1 MSSPSSLLRKYGIR
15 PLKRLGQCFLC
26 DRNIMEKIIRIAD
39 VRDTDTIVEV
49 GAGTGVLTAMI
60 AERAR
65 RVIALE
71 VDRQLVELLRKEL
84 GDRGNVEIVH
94 EDVLRF
100 DFSTVD
106 PCGRPET
113 RREAR
118 DQRLKVIGNVPYNI
132 SSQIL
137 LRLLEHRHCIGRA
150 VLMLQR
156 EVAERLAA
164 SPGTKDYGPLSV
176 YVALY
181 TQPTLEN
188 RVPASCFHPRPDV
201 ESRIIRLDFR
211 DEPLCRVDN
220 AEYFQR
226 LVRTSFSKRRK
237 TLLNNLKSPQLALS
251 GDQIGSALET
261 LGIDGARR
269 AETLSVKEFAAL
281 SNLLGRP

>member
-60 AERAR
+60 ADRAR
-65 RVIALE
+65 CVVALE

-106 PCGRPET
+106 PCGRPGT
-113 RREAR
+113 SREAR

-137 LRLLEHRHCIGRA
+137 LRLLEYRHVIGRA

-164 SPGTKDYGPLSV
+164 PPGTKDYGPLSV

-181 TQPTLEN
+181 TQPTLEI

-220 AEYFQR
+220 TDYFQR

-261 LGIDGARR
+261 IGIDGARR

-281 SNLLGRP
+281 SNLLGRA

>member
-26 DRNIMEKIIRIAD
+26 DRNIMEKILRIAD
-39 VRDTDTIVEV
+39 VRDTDTVVEI
-49 GAGTGVLTAMI
+49 GAGTGVLTALI
-60 AERAR
+60 SNRAR

-71 VDRQLVELLRKEL
+71 VDRMLVELLRNEL
-84 GDRGNVEIVH
+84 GDRGNVEVIH
-94 EDVLRF
+94 TDVLRF
-100 DFSTVD
+100 DFSTSH
-106 PCGRPET
+106 PGGKQEK
-113 RREAR
+113 RE
-118 DQRLKVIGNVPYNI
+118 DKLKVIGNVPYNI

-137 LRLLEHRHCIGRA
+137 LRLLEYRRSIGRI

-164 SPGTKDYGPLSV
+164 SPGTRDYGPLSV

-181 TQPTLEN
+181 TEPTLES

-201 ESRIIRLDFR
+201 ESRIIRLDVR
-211 DEPLCRVDN
+211 DEPLCRVDD
-220 AEYFQR
+220 ADFFQR
-226 LVRTSFSKRRK
+226 LVRTAFSKRRK
-237 TLLNNLKSPQLALS
+237 TLLNNLKSSSLS
-251 GDQIGSALET
+251 VSDEQITTVLST

-281 SNLLGRP
+281 SNLLDRP

>member
-39 VRDTDTIVEV
+39 VRDADTVVEI

-60 AERAR
+60 ADRAR
-65 RVIALE
+65 RVIAVE
-71 VDRQLVELLRKEL
+71 VDRMLVELLRKEL
-84 GDRGNVEIVH
+84 GDRGNVEVIH
-94 EDVLRF
+94 ADVLRL
-100 DFSTVD
+100 DFSTFH
-106 PCGRPET
+106 PGGGQEK
-113 RREAR
+113 REN
-118 DQRLKVIGNVPYNI
+118 RLKVIGNVPYNI

-137 LRLLEHRHCIGRA
+137 LRLLEYRHCIGRI

-181 TQPTLEN
+181 TEPTLES
-188 RVPASCFHPRPDV
+188 RVPASCFHPHPDV
-201 ESRIIRLDFR
+201 ESRIIRLDVR

-220 AEYFQR
+220 ADFFQR

-237 TLLNNLKSPQLALS
+237 TLLNNLKSSSLSISDERIAAALS
-251 GDQIGSALET
+251 T
-261 LGIDGARR
+261 LGIDGSRR
-269 AETLSVKEFAAL
+269 AETLSVNEFAAL
-281 SNLLGRP
+281 GNFLERP

>member
-39 VRDTDTIVEV
+39 VRDADTVVEI

-60 AERAR
+60 ADRAR
-65 RVIALE
+65 RVIAVE
-71 VDRQLVELLRKEL
+71 VDRMLVDLLQKEL
-84 GDRGNVEIVH
+84 GDRGNVEIIH
-94 EDVLRF
+94 ADVLRF
-100 DFSTVD
+100 DFSTVH
-106 PCGRPET
+106 PGGRQED
-113 RREAR
+113 RG
-118 DQRLKVIGNVPYNI
+118 QRLKVIGNVPYNI
-132 SSQIL
+132 SSQIV
-137 LRLLEHRHCIGRA
+137 LRLLDHRHCIGRA

-181 TQPTLEN
+181 TEPTLES

-201 ESRIIRLDFR
+201 ESRIIRLDIR

-220 AEYFQR
+220 ADFFQR

-237 TLLNNLKSPQLALS
+237 TLLNNLKSSSLSISDDRITAALS
-251 GDQIGSALET
+251 T
-261 LGIDGARR
+261 LGIDGSRR

-281 SNLLGRP
+281 GNLLDRS

>member
-39 VRDTDTIVEV
+39 VRDTDSVVEI

-60 AERAR
+60 ADRAR
-65 RVIALE
+65 RVVAVE
-71 VDRQLVELLRKEL
+71 VDRMLVDLLQKEL
-84 GDRGNVEIVH
+84 GDRGNVEIIH
-94 EDVLRF
+94 ADVLRF
-100 DFSTVD
+100 DFSTAHPGGCQED
-106 PCGRPET
+106 RG
-113 RREAR
+113 
-118 DQRLKVIGNVPYNI
+118 QRLKVIGNVPYNI
-132 SSQIL
+132 SSQIV

-164 SPGTKDYGPLSV
+164 PPGTKDYGPLSV
-176 YVALY
+176 QVALY
-181 TQPTLEN
+181 TEPTLES

-201 ESRIIRLDFR
+201 ESRIIRLDVR
-211 DEPLCRVDN
+211 DEPLCSVDD
-220 AEYFQR
+220 ADFFQR

-251 GDQIGSALET
+251 NARINSTLAA

-281 SNLLGRP
+281 SNLLGGA

>member
-15 PLKRLGQCFLC
+15 PLKRLGQCFLG

-60 AERAR
+60 ADRAG
-65 RVIALE
+65 RVVALE
-71 VDRQLVELLRKEL
+71 VDRQLVELLRTEL
-84 GDRGNVEIVH
+84 ADRSNVEIVH

-106 PCGRPET
+106 PGVGQ
-113 RREAR
+113 EAR
-118 DQRLKVIGNVPYNI
+118 EQRLKIIGNVPYNI
-132 SSQIL
+132 SSQIV
-137 LRLLEHRHCIGRA
+137 LRLLEYRHSIGRA

-164 SPGTKDYGPLSV
+164 PPGTKDYGPLSV

-181 TQPTLEN
+181 TEPTLESK
-188 RVPASCFHPRPDV
+188 VPADCFRPRPDV
-201 ESRIIRLDFR
+201 ESRILRLDVR
-211 DEPLCRVDN
+211 EEPLCRVDD
-220 AEYFQR
+220 ADFFRR

-237 TLLNNLKSPQLALS
+237 TLVNNLKSPQLDLS
-251 GDQIGSALET
+251 GAQIHSALAA

-281 SNLLGRP
+281 SNLLGGA